1 MVAMPVEGDKIEFMV
16 FRFDPSRDRE
26 ARFVIYEVPYSPGM
40 TVLDGLLHVQKVLDP
55 TLSLRYSCRFKI
67 CGSCAVYVD
76 GVQTLACE
84 TQVSSLGRRVRVEPL
99 PHFGIL
105 KDLVV
110 DIDPFLEQME
120 SAMPYLHPDPGNEE
134 PRVDPEEHERYRS
147 PSSCI
152 WCAACTSACPIAA
165 TEPFFMGP
173 APLAQVYRFAVD
185 SRELEGVRP
194 LRLVRA
200 DSSASGVWR
209 CHQVFACAEVCPKEI
224 NPGRHIAELKRMILR
239 QRLRG
244 GA

>member
-1 MVAMPVEGDKIEFMV
+1 VVAMPVEGDKIEFMV

-55 TLSLRYSCRFKI
+55 PLSRRYSCRFKI
-67 CGSCAVYVD
+67 CGSCAGYVD
-76 GVQTLACE
+76 GAQTLACE
-84 TQVSSLGRRVRVEPL
+84 TQVSSLGRRIRVEPL

-134 PRVDPEEHERYRS
+134 PRVSPEEHERYKS
-147 PSSCI
+147 PSGCI
-152 WCAACTSACPIAA
+152 WCAACASACPIVA

-194 LRLVRA
+194 LRLVRV
-200 DSSASGVWR
+200 DSSVSGVWR

>member
-1 MVAMPVEGDKIEFMV
+1 MPVEGDKIEFMV

-40 TVLDGLLHVQKVLDP
+40 TVLDGLLHVQKALDP

-110 DIDPFLEQME
+110 DIDPFLKQME
-120 SAMPYLHPDPGNEE
+120 SAMPYLHLDPGNEE
-134 PRVDPEEHERYRS
+134 PRVSLEEHERYRS
-147 PSSCI
+147 PSGCI
-152 WCAACTSACPIAA
+152 WCAACASACPIVA

-194 LRLVRA
+194 LRLVRV
-200 DSSASGVWR
+200 DSSVSGVWR

>member
-1 MVAMPVEGDKIEFMV
+1 VVAMPVEGDKIEFMV

-26 ARFVIYEVPYSPGM
+26 ARFVIYEVPYSLGM

-99 PHFGIL
+99 PHFRIL

-120 SAMPYLHPDPGNEE
+120 SAMSYLHPDPGNEE
-134 PRVDPEEHERYRS
+134 PRVSPEEHERYRS
-147 PSSCI
+147 PSGCI
-152 WCAACTSACPIAA
+152 WCAACASACPIAA
-165 TEPFFMGP
+165 TEPLFMGP

-185 SRELEGVRP
+185 SRELEGARP